1 LPPSP
6 GGADLVV
13 DHTNGVARRTAVSL
27 MEARAPPPGTA
38 ILGGSGGG
46 QKARAYGLHWLRVL
60 VWFECI

>member
-1 LPPSP
+1 
-6 GGADLVV
+6 
-13 DHTNGVARRTAVSL
+13 